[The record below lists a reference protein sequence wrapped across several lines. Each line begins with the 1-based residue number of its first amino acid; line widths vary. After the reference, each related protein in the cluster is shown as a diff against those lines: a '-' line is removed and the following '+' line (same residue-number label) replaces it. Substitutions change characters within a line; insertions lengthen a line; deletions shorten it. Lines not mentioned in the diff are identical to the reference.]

1 MFTKNYE
8 RYTLKTGGR
17 SDAFKQ
23 YLRDRDIYFEPS
35 QNGNYTEFVVFNA
48 DESVDRR
55 VIDIIKWID

>member
-1 MFTKNYE
+1 MLTKNYE

-23 YLRDRDIYFEPS
+23 YLYDRGLKFEPS
-35 QNGNYTEFVVFNA
+35 QNGDYTEFVVFDA

-55 VIDIIKWID
+55 VIDIVKWID